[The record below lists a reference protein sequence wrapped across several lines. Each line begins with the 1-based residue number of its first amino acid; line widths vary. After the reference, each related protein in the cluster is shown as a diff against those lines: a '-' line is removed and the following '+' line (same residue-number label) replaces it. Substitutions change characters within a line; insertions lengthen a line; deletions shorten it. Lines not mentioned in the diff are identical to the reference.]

1 MKFINILIICTLFSM
16 SFLFA
21 ETIKLKVTV
30 DTANIRELPSKNSK
44 IIMHV
49 PIDTVLEAS
58 DKVDEW
64 YVIAIPGKPA
74 ENGFISEKTVTVIGK
89 EQKPAIASAAKPET
103 QKPEI
108 VKENKKE
115 KKQASPEESYAVHKK
130 KLGIYAL
137 GGYSMKK
144 STFNDTWTFAA
155 YQENGTFEGSYKIKS
170 GFSFAGG
177 ASYMFMDRV
186 GVLGLFHYFP
196 GKESVD
202 IQASIPHPFY
212 FNKFREAQ
220 SQDSS
225 LKYSEMNID
234 ADILFAVN
242 QNKKLPIYA
251 FGGVSIFK
259 IKFDSVSKFQ
269 WSENYPYDTA
279 QITTL
284 TTEQN
289 KISPVGF
296 NAGVIINFMI
306 SDRAGICGIVSY
318 STAKG
323 KVNNIEITAGGL
335 KAMAGITFAF

>member
-1 MKFINILIICTLFSM
+1 MKFISLIIICILFSI

-30 DTANIRELPSKNSK
+30 DTANIRELPSKNSN

-49 PIDTVLEAS
+49 PINTVLEAS

-89 EQKPAIASAAKPET
+89 EQKPASTLAAKPKT

-108 VKENKKE
+108 EKE
-115 KKQASPEESYAVHKK
+115 KKQVSPEKTYAVRKNK
-130 KLGIYAL
+130 MSIYAL
-137 GGYSMKK
+137 GGYSMKNN
-144 STFNDTWTFAA
+144 TFNDSWTFAA
-155 YQENGTFEGSYKIKS
+155 YQEKGTFNGSYKIKS

-186 GVLGLFHYFP
+186 GAMGMFHYFP

-202 IQASIPHPFY
+202 IHASIPHPFY

-225 LKYSEMNID
+225 LKYNEMNID
-234 ADILFAVN
+234 ADVLFAVI

-269 WSENYPYDTA
+269 WSESYPYDTA

-289 KISPVGF
+289 KISPIGF
-296 NAGVIINFMI
+296 NTGAIINFMI

-335 KAMAGITFAF
+335 KAMAGIMFAF